1 MDSKDIWSADD
12 AQQEFHRVLEQARN
26 DGPQEIDDPTGI
38 YVLKV
43 KLDRTRPD
51 AAQFLAKRAPKS

>member
-12 AQQEFHRVLEQARN
+12 AQQEFDRVLEQARN
-26 DGPQEIDDPTGI
+26 VGPQEIDDPTGI